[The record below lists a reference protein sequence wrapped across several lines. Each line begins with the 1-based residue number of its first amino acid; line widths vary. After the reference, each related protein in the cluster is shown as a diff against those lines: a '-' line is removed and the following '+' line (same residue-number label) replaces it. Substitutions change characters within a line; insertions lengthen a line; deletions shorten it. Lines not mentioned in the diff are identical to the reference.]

1 MIINIKPFKYMEIFI
16 HANSKRPAGRFFKL
30 LLLLILPL
38 VVAAQTPDTS
48 PHINSRLNG
57 KVLDAVTKQP
67 LPGATITIKG
77 VTHSVTTDI
86 DGNFQFITGQS
97 FPYTLVVT
105 YIGYTT
111 QEVIATGTPVE
122 ILLKENVSQLNDVI
136 VTGYSTQERK
146 YIAGSIASVSGD
158 AIKDQ
163 TAAGFNQLL
172 QGKATGVQVLSNS
185 GVPGGGITFRIR
197 GNNSINASVDPL
209 YVIDGVIISNSDPI
223 GSAGGQQG
231 SNPIADLNTSDIES
245 IQVLK
250 DANATAIY
258 GSLGANGV
266 VLVTTKHGKR
276 NAPAAINFN
285 TYQGWS
291 TAVKKFAVTTG
302 PQTQQLV
309 NESTVNTAKDKAID
323 AGIDP
328 STITVALPF
337 ANPASAPTYD
347 RTDYLFRTAR
357 SENYDLSVQGGSQT
371 SDYYAAI
378 GYLNQESIVKP
389 STYTRYTARFNY
401 DNYVTSKL
409 KFGTSTSITRSVR
422 NLSGSDNNP
431 TGVINSALFVR
442 SYLPIFN
449 ADGTYA
455 RYGSFD
461 NHIALINNLNDVA
474 VGWRT
479 ISNLYAEYAFTPDL
493 KLRSSWS
500 VDNNTENENAYSN
513 TLISAGIASNGSAS
527 SSMNQNLVYT
537 NEQVL
542 TYIKSFGRD
551 NRHNI
556 NALIGNTLES
566 NISNGTSSSGTGFA
580 TNNITSVSSA
590 ATRSGS
596 ASQSTN
602 KLVSFFGKASYAYD
616 DKYIID
622 GSIRADASSR
632 FGKNKQWGYFP
643 SGGLAWRAG
652 QEDFIKDLNIFDD
665 LKFRGSIGVSGNQ
678 NGIGSYASLGL
689 WSAGANYLDQA
700 GTAPS
705 QLANP
710 DLTWESTRQID
721 FGTEFSVLKR
731 HLTIGLDYYNKY
743 TYNLLLNVP
752 VPSRSGF
759 TSILENYGA
768 VRNKGYEVN
777 INSINISNE
786 DFKWTT
792 NFNISWNKNK
802 IEKLASDIAQ
812 GASGRNISILRQGY
826 PVNSFYLYKQLYV
839 DPQTGNAVYAD
850 LNGDGKITS
859 ADRTIVGNAQPN
871 FTGGFTNNISY
882 KRFDLNFFFY
892 FQQGNKIM
900 NMNDF
905 FMIHGG
911 TQANIGFVP
920 RQLDRWTTP
929 GQITDIPR
937 LTTDNANPD
946 KNGGPANNY
955 GGNVA
960 SLSSRYLQD
969 ASFIRLK
976 TLTLGY
982 TLPKSITQKVAINRL
997 RIYVQATNL
1006 ITWTKYDG
1014 LDPEISSQSSNQNTA
1029 GYDWATVPQPRTI
1042 QVGLNVTF

>member
-1 MIINIKPFKYMEIFI
+1 MEIFI

-30 LLLLILPL
+30 LLLLLLPL
-38 VVAAQTPDTS
+38 AVLAQTPDTS

-57 KVLDAVTKQP
+57 KVLDAITKQP

-86 DGNFQFITGQS
+86 DGKFQFITGQT
-97 FPYTLVVT
+97 FPYTLIVT

-146 YIAGSIASVSGD
+146 YIAGSIVSVNGD
-158 AIKDQ
+158 VLKDQ

-185 GVPGGGITFRIR
+185 GVPGGGVTFRVR
-197 GNNSINASVDPL
+197 GNNSINGSVDPL
-209 YVIDGVIISNSDPI
+209 YIIDGVIISNSDPI

-231 SNPIADLNTSDIES
+231 SNPIADLNTADIEN
-245 IQVLK
+245 IQILK

-266 VLVTTKHGKR
+266 IIVTTKRGKR
-276 NAPAAINFN
+276 NSAAKINFN

-291 TAVKKFAVTTG
+291 TAVKKFQVTDG
-302 PQTQQLV
+302 PTTAALA
-309 NESTVNTAKDKAID
+309 NESKVNTAVDNGLA
-323 AGIDP
+323 P
-328 STITVALPF
+328 SAATGLI
-337 ANPASAPTYD
+337 ANPQSLPTYD
-347 RTDYLFRTAR
+347 RTDYLFKTAR
-357 SENYDLSVQGGSQT
+357 SQNYDVSAQGGTET
-371 SDYYAAI
+371 SDFYVAL

-389 STYTRYTARFNY
+389 STYTRYTTRFNY
-401 DNYVTSKL
+401 DNNLTAKL
-409 KFGTSTSITRSVR
+409 KIGTSVSLTRSLR

-431 TGVINSALFVR
+431 AGVINSALFVR

-461 NHIALINNLNDVA
+461 NHVALINNLNNVA

-479 ISNLYAEYAFTPDL
+479 IANVFAEYAFTPEL
-493 KLRSSWS
+493 KLRSSIS
-500 VDNNTENENAYSN
+500 VDNNSENENDYAN
-513 TLISAGIASNGSAS
+513 TLIIAGIAGNGSAAS
-527 SSMNQNLVYT
+527 IETKNIVYT

-542 TYIKSFGRD
+542 TYIKSFGHD
-551 NRHNI
+551 NKHNI
-556 NALIGNTLES
+556 NALIGNTFNTVLTQ
-566 NISNGTSSSGTGFA
+566 GTSASGTGFA
-580 TNNITSVSSA
+580 TNNLTSVSSA

-596 ASQSTN
+596 SSSSTS
-602 KLVSFFGKASYAYD
+602 KLVSFFAKASYAYD

-622 GSIRADASSR
+622 GSIRADASSK
-632 FGKNKQWGYFP
+632 FGTNKQWGYFP

-652 QEDFIKDLNIFDD
+652 QEDFIKNLNLFDE
-665 LKFRGSIGVSGNQ
+665 LKFRGSIGLSGNQ
-678 NGIGSYASLGL
+678 NGIGPYAALGL
-689 WSAGANYLDQA
+689 WSSGANYLEQA

-710 DLTWESTRQID
+710 DLTWETTRQVD
-721 FGTEFSVLKR
+721 FGTEFTVLKKR
-731 HLTIGLDYYNKY
+731 LTINLDYYNKY

-752 VPSRSGF
+752 VPYRSGF
-759 TSILENYGA
+759 ASYLQNYGA
-768 VRNKGYEVN
+768 VRNKGFEVAVHAVN
-777 INSINISNE
+777 VRGE

-792 NFNISWNKNK
+792 DFNISFNKNK

-839 DPQTGNAVYAD
+839 DPQTGNAVYD
-850 LNGDGKITS
+850 DVNHDGQITS
-859 ADRTIVGNAQPN
+859 ADRQIVGNAQPN
-871 FTGGFTNNISY
+871 YTGGLTNSLSY
-882 KRFDLNFFFY
+882 KAFDLNFFFY

-905 FMIHGG
+905 FMVHGG
-911 TQANIGFVP
+911 TQANIGFLP

-937 LTTDNANPD
+937 MTTFSGNPSQND
-946 KNGGPANNY
+946 GPANNY

-969 ASFIRLK
+969 GSFIRLK
-976 TLTLGY
+976 TLSLGY
-982 TLPKSITQKVAINRL
+982 TLPSALTKKADIARL
-997 RIYVQATNL
+997 RIYLQATNL